1 MNAKFTAGKI
11 LPHPNPHRWRHVGI
25 RDDELVGKPYAKFY
39 NPKLPPLPEH
49 AKAALLH
56 GPVAAALLPALATA
70 PGLLAPGDSDLEDGF
85 GLHPDGS
92 MHVAIRTD
100 MPHVSPAM
108 IDWWFGWHSAE
119 PERYKLWHPRAHV
132 HAQWGGADPP
142 GKSGRERYVGRVS
155 FVDEYVG
162 SQLSHVAIEFLPP
175 ADLGFAVPALADPE
189 QATVI
194 CARIC
199 FSAQP
204 VQLGYL
210 VHHVRRTADGR
221 GSQMRSRFWLGGPY
235 AEVQAFGALSGL
247 ITRAARRLLRP
258 SASQACDL
266 LVHCAQEM
274 SHLATFLPALHSELH
289 LLH

>member
-1 MNAKFTAGKI
+1 MNENSRADKI
-11 LPHPNPHRWRHVGI
+11 LPHPNPHRRLHLGI
-25 RDDELVGKPYAKFY
+25 KDGELDGRPYAKFY
-39 NPKLPPLPEH
+39 NPNMPPLPEQ
-49 AKAALLH
+49 AKEALLH
-56 GPVAAALLPALATA
+56 GPVAAALLPTLAAA
-70 PGLLAPGDSDLEDGF
+70 PALLAPGDSDLEDGF

-92 MHVAIRTD
+92 LHVAIHTD

-132 HAQWGGADPP
+132 HAQWSGADPP

-162 SQLSHVAIEFLPP
+162 SQLNRVAIEFLPP
-175 ADLGFAVPALADPE
+175 ADLGLAGPALADPE
-189 QATVI
+189 QATAV
-194 CARIC
+194 CARIW
-199 FSAQP
+199 FADQP
-204 VQLGYL
+204 VQIGYL

-221 GSQMRSRFWLGGPY
+221 GAKMRSRFWLGGPY
-235 AEVQAFGALSGL
+235 ASVRAFGVLAGL
-247 ITRAARRLLRP
+247 ITRAMRRILRP
-258 SASQACDL
+258 SARKGCEL

-289 LLH
+289 MLH